1 VNFLSEQV
9 SEGMKKTDKTEVVS
23 TLHERFARARIAI
36 VTECAG
42 MPVNQVN
49 ELRKKLRQARAQMHV
64 VKNTLAIR
72 ALGET
77 PLVPLQ
83 PLFKG
88 QSALVIGYDD
98 PVMPAKVI
106 RDFIKAEKCEKSLQ
120 VKGAIL
126 DGEELDPVRLAA
138 VADLP
143 SKSDL
148 LAMLLSAFQGPI
160 RGFVGVLGQIV
171 RSIVAVLA
179 AIQENKMQ
187 KGEGEMSATETKMSK
202 EDFIKAIEGLSVLEL
217 SDLVKGLEDRFG
229 VTAAAPVAVAAAV
242 SGAAAPAAE
251 EKTEFDVVLTGT
263 AADKKIQAIK
273 VVREITGLGLKEAKD
288 LVEGVPK
295 AVKEGASKEEAE
307 VIQKK
312 LQDVGATVE
321 VK

>member
-1 VNFLSEQV
+1 
-9 SEGMKKTDKTEVVS
+9 MKKTDKSEVVS
-23 TLHERFARARIAI
+23 ALHERFARARIAI
-36 VTECAG
+36 VSECAG

-49 ELRKKLRQARAQMHV
+49 DLRKKLRQAQAHMHV

-72 ALGET
+72 ALGNT

-83 PLFKG
+83 PFFKG
-88 QSALVIGYDD
+88 QSVLVIGYDD
-98 PVMPAKVI
+98 PVLPTKVV
-106 RDFIKAEKCEKSLQ
+106 RDFIKAEKCEKNLQ
-120 VKGAIL
+120 VKGAML
-126 DGEELDPVRLAA
+126 DGEELDPTRLSA

-143 SKSDL
+143 SKSEL

-160 RGFVGVLGQIV
+160 RGFVGALGQIV
-171 RSIVAVLA
+171 RSIVGVLA
-179 AIQENKMQ
+179 AIQENKTQ

-229 VTAAAPVAVAAAV
+229 VTAAAPVGVVAAAP
-242 SGAAAPAAE
+242 GAAAPAAE
-251 EKTEFDVVLTGT
+251 EKTEFDVILTG
-263 AADKKIQAIK
+263 APADKKIQAIK

-288 LVEGVPK
+288 LVEGAPK
-295 AVKEGASKEEAE
+295 PVKEGASKEEAAA
-307 VIQKK
+307 IQKK

>member
-1 VNFLSEQV
+1 
-9 SEGMKKTDKTEVVS
+9 MKKTDKTEVVS
-23 TLHERFARARIAI
+23 DLHDRFARARIAI

-49 ELRKKLRQARAQMHV
+49 DLRKKLRQAQAHVHV
-64 VKNTLAIR
+64 VKNTLAVR
-72 ALGET
+72 AIGDT

-88 QSALVIGYDD
+88 QSVLVIGYDD
-98 PVMPAKVI
+98 PVLPTKVI
-106 RDFIKAEKCEKSLQ
+106 RDFIRAEKCEKKLQ
-120 VKGAIL
+120 IKGAVL
-126 DGEELDPVRLAA
+126 DGEELDPGRLSS

-143 SKSDL
+143 SKSEL

-160 RGFVGVLGQIV
+160 RGFVGALGQIV

-179 AIQENKMQ
+179 AIQENKTQ

-229 VTAAAPVAVAAAV
+229 VTAAAPVGVVAAAP
-242 SGAAAPAAE
+242 GAAAPAAE
-251 EKTEFDVVLTGT
+251 EKTEFDVVLTG
-263 AADKKIQAIK
+263 APADKKIQAIK

-295 AVKEGASKEEAE
+295 PVKEGASKEEAAE
-307 VIQKK
+307 IQKK
-312 LQDVGATVE
+312 LEAVGATVE

>member
-1 VNFLSEQV
+1 LNFLSEQV

-23 TLHERFARARIAI
+23 ALHERFARARIAI
-36 VTECAG
+36 VTECVG
-42 MPVNQVN
+42 MPVNQIN
-49 ELRKKLRQARAQMHV
+49 DLRKKLRQAQAHMHV

-77 PLVPLQ
+77 SLRPLE
-83 PLFKG
+83 PLFSG

-98 PVMPAKVI
+98 PVLPAKVI
-106 RDFIKAEKCEKSLQ
+106 RDFIKAEKCEKRLQ
-120 VKGAIL
+120 IKGAVL
-126 DGEELDPVRLAA
+126 DGDELDPVRLSL

-143 SKSDL
+143 SKPEL

-179 AIQENKMQ
+179 AIQENKTQ
-187 KGEGEMSATETKMSK
+187 KGEGEMSATEVKMSK

-217 SDLVKGLEDRFG
+217 SDLVKGLEDKFG
-229 VTAAAPVAVAAAV
+229 VTAAAPVGVAVAAPGAEAAV
-242 SGAAAPAAE
+242 E
-251 EKTEFDVVLTGT
+251 EKTEFDVVLTAT
-263 AADKKIQAIK
+263 AGDKKIQAIK
-273 VVREITGLGLKEAKD
+273 VVREITALGLKEAKD

-307 VIQKK
+307 AIQKK